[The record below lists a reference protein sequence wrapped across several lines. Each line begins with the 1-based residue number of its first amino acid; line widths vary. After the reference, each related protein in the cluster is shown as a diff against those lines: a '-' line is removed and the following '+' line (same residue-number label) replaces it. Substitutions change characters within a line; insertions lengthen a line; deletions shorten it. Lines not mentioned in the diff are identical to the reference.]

1 MIATIAA
8 IAEKKS
14 SAITSILW
22 KPGFNGLKCIS
33 VVYVV
38 QTEVF
43 NGFTSKTVLS
53 ILFNQMKNDPRYV
66 VSEELN
72 LKWQNQV
79 ESELRVLMPWR
90 GAWRYRGHLLRITT
104 SYPHAVTMRDDIE
117 DLCVEEADYGNIYIF
132 WGTLFFLFPF
142 QKFIM

>member
-1 MIATIAA
+1 MIATIAV
-8 IAEKKS
+8 IAEKKN

-22 KPGFNGLKCIS
+22 KPGFDGLKCIS

-43 NGFTSKTVLS
+43 NGFTSETVLS

-79 ESELRVLMPWR
+79 ESELRVLMPR
-90 GAWRYRGHLLRITT
+90 RSAWRYRGHFLRITA
-104 SYPHAVTMRDDIE
+104 SCPHAVTMRDDIE
-117 DLCVEEADYGNIYIF
+117 DICVEETDYGNIYIF
-132 WGTLFFLFPF
+132 WEHFFLFPF